1 MIKLKNENKWKNQ
14 QKKISTRV
22 NFWNLWPSFW
32 GSLRYEK
39 EWSSILNHPNDKM
52 MKLKK
57 KFTKRAETKN
67 NNKKIRIKF

>member
-1 MIKLKNENKWKNQ
+1 
-14 QKKISTRV
+14 
-22 NFWNLWPSFW
+22 
-32 GSLRYEK
+32 
-39 EWSSILNHPNDKM
+39 M